1 VTRFGDHIAAA
12 STAPHIA
19 QTHAKIPTGFE
30 PGVKYEAGQP
40 SEVTLALRE
49 IPEDE
54 AQWRDK
60 IHDAT
65 HIDIPKDR
73 RVELTQ
79 VRYWGDPA
87 SPMIYVR
94 FHISDRAPDADV
106 DVAEL
111 VKVARSNRP
120 KGRPLKRASHGL
132 RVVVTSDPQVGKVD
146 SDGGTAALFS
156 RVESMLGQLDD
167 VMREEPCDEAIV
179 ADPGDIVEGFENTA
193 QQSHTNDLSHP
204 DQLQAARG
212 LLTEIVTTVA
222 MRHVTNRVV
231 TVPSNHG
238 QWRKGKDVLGR
249 PGDDY
254 GIDIHRAVAEALAR
268 DLRFEDVAFTIPD
281 PWRES
286 LAVQAR
292 GAVLGMFHG
301 HQVKQGRAW
310 EWWKGQIA
318 GDLPTAAANILIGGH
333 YHSWLTVPHGRL
345 GGQPRWFF
353 QADTLDGG
361 SAWWANLTGDQSEPA
376 LMTFTIDDEG
386 RWHNL
391 RRITQA
397 R

>member
-1 VTRFGDHIAAA
+1 MGFVDDVAAETA
-12 STAPHIA
+12 SRVPQRHLPV
-19 QTHAKIPTGFE
+19 PTGFE
-30 PGVKYEAGQP
+30 PGVKYEAGRAT
-40 SEVTLALRE
+40 EVTLVLKA

-54 AQWRDK
+54 AQWRGEIK
-60 IHDAT
+60 RVTAL
-65 HIDIPKDR
+65 DIPDSR
-73 RVELTQ
+73 RVELSQ
-79 VRYWGDPA
+79 VRYWGDPHD
-87 SPMIYVR
+87 PMIYAR
-94 FHISDRAPDADV
+94 FHIVDRDAILDG
-106 DVAEL
+106 DLAEAVA
-111 VKVARSNRP
+111 VARSNRP
-120 KGRPLKRASHGL
+120 GGRARRRPTEGL
-132 RVVVTSDPQVGKVD
+132 RVVVASDAQVGKVD
-146 SDGGTAALFS
+146 ADGGTAALLG
-156 RVESMLGQLDD
+156 RVESMLGQLDE
-167 VMREEPCDEAIV
+167 VMRAEPCEEAIT
-179 ADPGDIVEGFENTA
+179 ADPGDLLEGFQNTA
-193 QQSHTNDLSHP
+193 QQPHTNDLSHP
-204 DQLQAARG
+204 DQLRVG
-212 LLTEIVTTVA
+212 RVLLTEIVTTVA
-222 MRHVTNRVV
+222 VRHARNRVV
-231 TVPSNHG
+231 TVPSNHT
-238 QWRKGKDVLGR
+238 QWRRGKDLLGR

-268 DLRFEDVAFTIPD
+268 DRKFQDVTFLIPD

-292 GAVLGMFHG
+292 GAVLGMVHG
-301 HQVKQGRAW
+301 HRAKPGKAW

-353 QADTLDGG
+353 QADTLDNG